1 MAKKTETQEV
11 IEKIYEYTLE
21 EIMGD
26 RFGRYSKYI
35 IQDRAIPDVRDGLK
49 PVQRRIL
56 YGMYRGHHTYDK
68 PYVKSARSVG
78 DIMGKYHPH
87 GDSSIYDAMVRMSQ
101 WWKQSTPYIDMHG
114 NNGSMDGDSP
124 AAMRYT
130 EARLSKISNELL
142 EDIDKETIVWAP
154 NFDDSEI
161 EPTVLPARFPNLIV
175 NGATGISAGYATN
188 IPPHN
193 LGEIIDATIKRIDSP
208 NCYLDTIME
217 IVKGPDFPTGGIV
230 EGISG
235 IRSAY
240 ETGRGKIIIK
250 AKTSF
255 EEEKGKAIL
264 AISEIP
270 FEVNKAL
277 LVRKIDEIRI
287 DKKIDGILEVR
298 DESDK
303 DGLRIAVDIKKDAN
317 RELILNYLLKNTDL
331 QVSYNFNMI
340 VIDHRRPR
348 QLGLLAIL
356 DSYIEFK
363 KEVIIKR
370 TNYDL
375 SMAKARLHIV
385 EGLIKCLSILDEVI
399 RVIRASKNKVD
410 AKENLV
416 KEFDFTKEQAE
427 AIVMLQLYKL
437 TNTDVT
443 ELEKELASL
452 TVTVTG
458 LEEILA
464 SEDKLKI
471 VMKEE
476 LRRVKKEYAVNR
488 KTEIKDEITEIKI
501 DTTVMIPKEDV
512 LVMVTKDGYI
522 KRTSWRSYQA
532 SQEEATLKDNDYILG
547 LYELNTLDTLLLF
560 TNLGNY
566 LYVPVYTIYDMK
578 WKEMGKH
585 ISNLIKLEENEE
597 VISVIPVT
605 NFNTNKDIT
614 IATKNGMIKRSLMKD
629 FQVSRYSKPIQCMKL
644 KDDDKVIDAY
654 VNYHDDIFVATSGN
668 YGLWFDKSEIPV
680 VGIKAS
686 GVKAIKLKDDVVVS
700 SFNFNP
706 DNQELFLLVTDKGTG
721 KRVKIQEFEK
731 SARAH
736 RGLLLLREVKTN
748 PYHTVKVF
756 ITTSKEHI
764 GIKTPDINLLKA
776 SEFPIMDRYS
786 TGSTISKHAIY
797 DSYKVAE
804 LLTKDNLESN
814 STNGNNDTNIDSSD
828 SSISISDSTNIES
841 SIQEISDA
849 SDITEKI
856 LMDTK
861 EEVVKEEKK
870 EKPKKETSKVS
881 LQEIDDRLMTIDDF
895 LGDF

>member
-532 SQEEATLKDNDYILG
+532 SQEEATIKDNDYILG

-566 LYVPVYTIYDMK
+566 LYVPVHTIYDMK

-605 NFNTNKDIT
+605 DFNTNKDIT

-786 TGSTISKHAIY
+786 TGSTISKHTIY

-814 STNGNNDTNIDSSD
+814 STNGNDDTNIDSSD

-841 SIQEISDA
+841 SIQKISDA

>member
-1 MAKKTETQEV
+1 
-11 IEKIYEYTLE
+11 
-21 EIMGD
+21 
-26 RFGRYSKYI
+26 
-35 IQDRAIPDVRDGLK
+35 
-49 PVQRRIL
+49 
-56 YGMYRGHHTYDK
+56 
-68 PYVKSARSVG
+68 
-78 DIMGKYHPH
+78 
-87 GDSSIYDAMVRMSQ
+87 
-101 WWKQSTPYIDMHG
+101 
-114 NNGSMDGDSP
+114 
-124 AAMRYT
+124 
-130 EARLSKISNELL
+130 
-142 EDIDKETIVWAP
+142 
-154 NFDDSEI
+154 
-161 EPTVLPARFPNLIV
+161 
-175 NGATGISAGYATN
+175 
-188 IPPHN
+188 
-193 LGEIIDATIKRIDSP
+193 
-208 NCYLDTIME
+208 
-217 IVKGPDFPTGGIV
+217 
-230 EGISG
+230 
-235 IRSAY
+235 
-240 ETGRGKIIIK
+240 
-250 AKTSF
+250 
-255 EEEKGKAIL
+255 
-264 AISEIP
+264 
-270 FEVNKAL
+270 
-277 LVRKIDEIRI
+277 
-287 DKKIDGILEVR
+287 
-298 DESDK
+298 
-303 DGLRIAVDIKKDAN
+303 
-317 RELILNYLLKNTDL
+317 
-331 QVSYNFNMI
+331 
-340 VIDHRRPR
+340 
-348 QLGLLAIL
+348 
-356 DSYIEFK
+356 
-363 KEVIIKR
+363 
-370 TNYDL
+370 
-375 SMAKARLHIV
+375 
-385 EGLIKCLSILDEVI
+385 
-399 RVIRASKNKVD
+399 
-410 AKENLV
+410 
-416 KEFDFTKEQAE
+416 
-427 AIVMLQLYKL
+427 
-437 TNTDVT
+437 
-443 ELEKELASL
+443 
-452 TVTVTG
+452 
-458 LEEILA
+458 
-464 SEDKLKI
+464 
-471 VMKEE
+471 MKEE

-566 LYVPVYTIYDMK
+566 LYVPVHTIYDMK

-605 NFNTNKDIT
+605 DFNTNKDIT

-786 TGSTISKHAIY
+786 TGSTISKHTIY

-814 STNGNNDTNIDSSD
+814 STNGNDDTNID
-828 SSISISDSTNIES
+828 S

-870 EKPKKETSKVS
+870 EKTKKETSKVS

>member
-1 MAKKTETQEV
+1 MAKKAETKEI
-11 IEKIYEYTLE
+11 IEKIYNYTLE

-26 RFGRYSKYI
+26 RFGKYSKYI

-56 YGMYRGHHTYDK
+56 YGMYRGRHTYDK

-208 NCYLDTIME
+208 NCYLDTIMD

-230 EGISG
+230 EGIDG

-240 ETGRGKIIIK
+240 ETGRGKIIVK
-250 AKTSF
+250 SRCSF
-255 EEEKGKAIL
+255 EEDKGKIVL

-298 DESDK
+298 DESDR
-303 DGLRIAVDIKKDAN
+303 DGLRIAIDIKKDAN

-340 VIDHRRPR
+340 VIDHRRPK

-363 KEVIIKR
+363 KEVITKR
-370 TNYDL
+370 TEYDL
-375 SMAKARLHIV
+375 NTAQARLHIV

-399 RVIRASKNKVD
+399 RVIRASKNKSD
-410 AKENLV
+410 AKDNLV
-416 KEFDFTKEQAE
+416 KEFDFTPLQAE

-443 ELEKELASL
+443 ELEAELESL
-452 TVTVTG
+452 RKIVSE
-458 LEEILA
+458 LESIL
-464 SEDKLKI
+464 SSDDKLKS
-471 VMKEE
+471 VMKDE
-476 LRRVKKEYAVNR
+476 LRRVKKEYAVER
-488 KTEIKDEITEIKI
+488 KTDIKDEITDIKI

-532 SQEEATLKDNDYILG
+532 STDEAMLKDNDYILG
-547 LYELNTLDTLLLF
+547 LYELNTLDTVLLF

-566 LYVPVYTIYDMK
+566 LYVPVHTIFDIK
-578 WKEMGKH
+578 WKDIGKH
-585 ISNLIKLEENEE
+585 ISNLIKLEEMEE
-597 VISVIPVT
+597 IISVIPVC
-605 NFNTNKDIT
+605 NFDEKLDIT
-614 IATKNGMIKRSLMKD
+614 IATKNGMIKRTSLKE

-644 KDDDKVIDAY
+644 KGDDSV
-654 VNYHDDIFVATSGN
+654 VNAFLTLNNDIFIATNGN
-668 YGLWFDKSEIPV
+668 YGLWFDKDEIPV
-680 VGIKAS
+680 VGVKAS

-700 SFNFNP
+700 ACSFDSNK
-706 DNQELFLLVTDKGTG
+706 DEYLLVITDKGTG
-721 KRVKIQEFEK
+721 KRVKITEFEK
-731 SARAH
+731 SLRAH

-748 PYHTVKVF
+748 PYHTVKTF
-756 ITTSKEHI
+756 LTTGRDHI
-764 GIKTPDINLLKA
+764 GIKTPDINLLKT

-786 TGSTISKHAIY
+786 TGSTISKHNIIDAF
-797 DSYKVAE
+797 KVVE
-804 LLTKDNLESN
+804 LLTKDTLNKDSDDSSN
-814 STNGNNDTNIDSSD
+814 SNDD
-828 SSISISDSTNIES
+828 ISTEHVEKDEAV
-841 SIQEISDA
+841 EITS
-849 SDITEKI
+849 KI
-856 LMDTK
+856 LEETLEDKKETK
-861 EEVVKEEKK
+861 PVKKEEKQ
-870 EKPKKETSKVS
+870 PTTNKVS
-881 LQEIDDRLMTIDDF
+881 LKEIDDRLMTIDDF